1 MVMEYCQNVYG
12 KYNGKNGEKLM
23 LKVWFIT
30 GCSKGFG
37 KILVEKLLE
46 EGQLVV
52 ATARNVADLAV
63 FEQNANA
70 LVLPLDVTNRK
81 AVASAVKAAV
91 EHFGR
96 IDVLV
101 NNAGY
106 GLMGAVEECSAEAIQ
121 KQFNTN
127 VFGLINLT
135 QLMIPIMRKQKS
147 GHIINI
153 SSIAGLIANPG
164 IGIYNA
170 SKFALEGLSEALAVE
185 VASFGVKVS
194 LVEPGPF
201 RTNFAGSSL
210 EVSTPMPHYEST
222 VGVTRGLIA
231 KQDGCQPGNP
241 DKAAEAIINLAN
253 NPNPPLRLLLGSIA
267 LRQLDRKIKQLMR
280 TRDESADIAAAC
292 DF

>member
-1 MVMEYCQNVYG
+1 MT
-12 KYNGKNGEKLM
+12 
-23 LKVWFIT
+23 KVWLIT
-30 GCSKGFG
+30 GCSKGIG
-37 KILVEKLLE
+37 QILAQKLLE
-46 EGQLVV
+46 TDQQVV
-52 ATARNVADLAV
+52 ATARKAVDLSV
-63 FEQNANA
+63 LQQQYPKA
-70 LVLPLDVTNRK
+70 LVLPLDVTRLEDITM
-81 AVASAVKAAV
+81 AVKKVV
-91 EHFGR
+91 EHFGH

-106 GLMGAVEECSAEAIQ
+106 GLMGAIEECSAEAIQ

-135 QLMIPIMRKQKS
+135 QEVLPLMRKQKS

-164 IGIYNA
+164 VGIYNA
-170 SKFALEGLSEALAVE
+170 SKFALEGLSEALAAE
-185 VASFGVKVS
+185 VAPFDIKVS
-194 LVEPGPF
+194 IVEPGPF

-210 EVSTPMPHYEST
+210 EVTTPMADYDST
-222 VGVTRGLIA
+222 VGVTRGLIT

-241 DKAAEAIINLAN
+241 DKAAEAIINLGN

-267 LRQLDRKIKQLMR
+267 LKQLDRKIKQLMR